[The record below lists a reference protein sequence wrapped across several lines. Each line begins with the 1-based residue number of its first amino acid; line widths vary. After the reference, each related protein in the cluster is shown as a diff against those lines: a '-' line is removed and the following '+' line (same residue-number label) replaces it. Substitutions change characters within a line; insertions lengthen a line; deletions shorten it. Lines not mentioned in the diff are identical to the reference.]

1 MRRREISRRE
11 FVATSLAAGA
21 ALGVAIKRASA
32 QGSKTVRIR
41 GNLDIQSLDPGYMV
55 GGMEIPIDYATLPR
69 LAVAEKTSQGW
80 SWKPSAYVDK
90 LEQVDG
96 THIAFTLKP
105 GLTWTKGFGE
115 VTAEDAKF
123 SFERILKSDWAGSW
137 SSLDHVEVDA
147 NDKYS
152 GVIVLNKPFAPV
164 WLLSMTVAVGSIL
177 CKAAIEKL
185 PEQKFTTEPPAECGP
200 YLMSEWVPKQKITL
214 TRNPDWRGPKPE
226 PDEIQIVMIEDD
238 NAAELAYEA
247 GEVDLTEIQIISY
260 GRYKGKLPENTKVI
274 AIDGPY
280 YSWMGINTEHPKLTD
295 IRVRKALQRAIDVDS
310 ILQAAYNSDA
320 PKAFGVVTPGV
331 VGYRTASK
339 YNYNP
344 DEAKALLAEAGVSD
358 LALELKLQSAQPDH
372 VAAAQIIQAN
382 LAEAGVKV
390 DIIPLDSGPF
400 WNLGQVSQGED
411 WKNLQIWLMEYR
423 TQPDASDAV
432 QWFVKDQVGVWNW
445 ERWSDPEFEEL
456 WSKGLVEADNAKRA
470 EIYLRMQDI
479 MEDTGAY
486 VWLTHKP
493 LTFMHRDNLTP
504 AFDSAGYH
512 YFLDFKA

>member
-1 MRRREISRRE
+1 
-11 FVATSLAAGA
+11 LAASA
-21 ALGVAIKRASA
+21 ALGLAIEKASA
-32 QGSKTVRIR
+32 QGNKTVRIR
-41 GNLDIQSLDPGYMV
+41 GNLDIQSLDPGFMV
-55 GGMEIPIDYATLPR
+55 GGMEIPINYGTLPR
-69 LAVAEKTSQGW
+69 LARSVKTAEGW
-80 SWKPSAYVDK
+80 SWEPTFYVDK

-105 GLTWTKGFGE
+105 GLTWTNGFGE
-115 VTAEDAKF
+115 VTAEDVKF

-177 CKAAIEKL
+177 CKAAVEKL
-185 PEQKFTTEPPAECGP
+185 PEQRVGTEPPAECGP
-200 YLMSEWVPKQKITL
+200 YSMTEWVPKQKITL
-214 TRNPDWRGPKPE
+214 QRNPEWQGPKPD

-260 GRYKGKLPENTKVI
+260 GRYKQKLPAATKVI

-280 YSWMGINTEHPKLTD
+280 YAWMGINTENPKLTD
-295 IRVRKALQRAIDVDS
+295 IRVRKALQRAVDVDS
-310 ILQAAYNSDA
+310 ILQAAYNGDS

-339 YNYNP
+339 FGYNP
-344 DEAKALLAEAGVSD
+344 DEARALLAEAGVSG
-358 LALELKLQSAQPDH
+358 LELQLKLQAAAPDH

-382 LAEAGVKV
+382 LADVGVKV
-390 DIIPLDSGPF
+390 EIIPLDSGPF
-400 WNLGQVSQGED
+400 WNLGLEEKGED
-411 WKNLQIWLMEYR
+411 WKTLEIWLMEYR
-423 TQPDASDAV
+423 TQPDASDAI
-432 QWFVKDQVGVWNW
+432 QWFVKDQVGIWNW
-445 ERWSDPEFEEL
+445 ERWSDAEFEDL
-456 WSKGLVEADNAKRA
+456 WAKGLVETDNAKRA
-470 EIYLRMQDI
+470 EIYLRMQEI

-493 LTFMHRDNLTP
+493 LTFMHRDTFTP
-504 AFDSAGYH
+504 SFDSAGYH
-512 YFLDFKA
+512 YFTEFKV